1 MTAKEYKQLVER
13 NIAKGIVTD
22 TTLSR
27 EMPVMMSVREVK
39 KVAKKKVKP
48 KKQQSYSPAEMKQIF
63 NNLIQNV

>member
-1 MTAKEYKQLVER
+1 MTVKEYKQLVER

-27 EMPVMMSVREVK
+27 EMPVMKSVRELK
-39 KVAKKKVKP
+39 KIAEKEVKP
-48 KKQQSYSPAEMKQIF
+48 KKQKSYSPAEMKQIF

>member
-1 MTAKEYKQLVER
+1 MTAKEYTKLVER

-27 EMPVMMSVREVK
+27 EMPVMTSVRELK
-39 KVAKKKVKP
+39 KAAKKEVKP
-48 KKQQSYSPAEMKQIF
+48 KKQKSYSPAEMKQIF